1 MLTPDR
7 LRTALDTAGIGHTI
21 VRSLGHPDRWV
32 TACAVSVEDFARVVE
47 KLVREEEQTARR
59 EVPHGTQA

>member
-1 MLTPDR
+1 MLSPDR

-32 TACAVSVEDFARVVE
+32 TACTVSVEDFARVVE
-47 KLVREEEQTARR
+47 KLVREEEQATHKEATN
-59 EVPHGTQA
+59 G

>member
-1 MLTPDR
+1 MLSPDR
-7 LRTALDTAGIGHTI
+7 LRTALDAAGIGHTT

-32 TACAVSVEDFARVVE
+32 TACTVSIEDFARVVE
-47 KLVREEEQTARR
+47 KLVREEQTNHK

>member
-1 MLTPDR
+1 MLSPER
-7 LRTALDTAGIGHTI
+7 LRTALDAAGIGHTI

-32 TACAVSVEDFARVVE
+32 TACTVSVEDFARVVE
-47 KLVREEEQTARR
+47 KLVREEQTTHK